1 MNSGRQAL
9 EVYQTL
15 SAQQKRFLNEKD
27 LEDTK
32 SLQDWLDFL
41 DGPVKYDVLIDKTTQ
56 MLKMAIRLLW
66 GFAAFNLIVAVVTQ
80 SWYMGVLG
88 AGMAILAMYQRFKR
102 GSYFKRDLH
111 NHLRLFFF
119 PTLQKLS
126 EIIDISTEIKTKF
139 WLREKDEN
147 EHIIVFSMVKE
158 AKSVT
163 VFVNPNAY
171 KIEVDSHG
179 EKQTIDGKNLHYTAF
194 IEDLNRIL

>member
-15 SAQQKRFLNEKD
+15 SSQQKRFLNEKD

-32 SLQDWLDFL
+32 SLQAWLEFL
-41 DGPVKYDVLIDKTTQ
+41 EGPVRYDVLIDKTTQ

-66 GFAAFNLIVAVVTQ
+66 IFAAFNLIVAVVTQ

-119 PTLQKLS
+119 PALQQLAKTL
-126 EIIDISTEIKTKF
+126 DGSTEIKTKF

-147 EHIIVFSMVKE
+147 EHIIVFNLEKE
-158 AKSVT
+158 GKPVT
-163 VFVNPNAY
+163 VFVNPDAY
-171 KIEVDSHG
+171 KIEVDNNG
-179 EKQTIDGKNLHYTAF
+179 DLKTINGKNLHYSTFVA
-194 IEDLNRIL
+194 DLQGI